1 MTTSIR
7 FKIALKTVLG
17 LVCIMAIIS
26 LAQYIISKKN
36 ISTEFEHRWTIM
48 VQRLALSCEDPLW
61 IFDIDFINKILD
73 IEMDE
78 RITVALEI
86 YDDMGN
92 VFARKML
99 PNMTDETSLL
109 KIDPFKTDIKH
120 NETTIGQVF
129 LYPDYGLI
137 TSQLIN
143 QIRNVFLQTLII
155 IIATIILVITL
166 IELSIVKPLSN
177 IVLFLS
183 KLSSGEGDLT
193 IDIPVVSN
201 DEIGAVAENVNK
213 FRLNLASMIRNIRG
227 VVDNLTA
234 DGQELATYGTETA
247 SASTQVRANVD
258 GIKKQIDSLYK
269 KVDEVKSKLTFI
281 NNSATK
287 QRDSVLKLTEIVQT
301 SNDLILQMGIHLK
314 QLSNIAEVSMQK
326 YRALADAGKEGRSD
340 LDISVSSILEV
351 SNRSDDLVS
360 TTKVISKLAS
370 QTNLLA
376 MNAAIEAAHAGEFG
390 KGFGVV
396 ASEVRRLAEDS
407 SIQARNTETA
417 LTNISRAI
425 SSMVEASEFMQ
436 KSFATID
443 ELIDDTLQLASKTES
458 AINEEKIIERE
469 LNNCLQNVHTQ
480 TTNVD
485 DEAHKNIGVVNDI
498 NESVE
503 IMDSYMKTAEN
514 GVSEMV
520 YGIKEIDTSVQAL
533 NSLSQN
539 NKILIDILEKEIKLF
554 KI

>member
-1 MTTSIR
+1 
-7 FKIALKTVLG
+7 
-17 LVCIMAIIS
+17 
-26 LAQYIISKKN
+26 
-36 ISTEFEHRWTIM
+36 
-48 VQRLALSCEDPLW
+48 
-61 IFDIDFINKILD
+61 
-73 IEMDE
+73 
-78 RITVALEI
+78 
-86 YDDMGN
+86 
-92 VFARKML
+92 
-99 PNMTDETSLL
+99 
-109 KIDPFKTDIKH
+109 
-120 NETTIGQVF
+120 
-129 LYPDYGLI
+129 
-137 TSQLIN
+137 
-143 QIRNVFLQTLII
+143 
-155 IIATIILVITL
+155 L